1 MKSVGDSAKNNARKT
16 AKKII
21 KMRVEEKKSVKNS
34 ISRLAFVVLS
44 VCLQV
49 LWIIALIVKVNEYYA
64 EISVLTSVAAFVA
77 VLLLYGKEGN
87 MALKMPWIM
96 LILVFP
102 VWGLSFYLLCGQS
115 FNTRKMQRRFE
126 QLDMEMRTF
135 ISQDKEITRELAETN
150 KAIANQSHYIW
161 KYGQAPMYRDTKV
174 DFFAEAVDGFE
185 AQLEDIKAAKDFIFM
200 EYFAIEDGE
209 AFSKM
214 KEILVA
220 KVKEGVEVRI
230 FYDDVGSVGF
240 VNPKF
245 ARELQELGI
254 QCRIFNPLIPLLNM
268 FMNNRDHRKITVID
282 GKIAYT
288 GGYNLA
294 NEYFNYTHPFGYWK
308 DTGVRLEGEA
318 VRTFTLMLLKMWNVM
333 DHTDLSYERFF
344 PQFDKKWTGK
354 SYVQPYGVNPLN
366 GEHLGENIYMN
377 IIKNARR
384 YVYFVTPYLIITDE
398 MKKELGL
405 AAKRG
410 VDVRILTPGIPDKK
424 MIYRITRSYY
434 TGLVKDGVRI
444 FEYTPGFCH
453 AKECICDDEV
463 AVIGTINMDYRSLYL
478 HFEDGVY
485 LYQTEAIAKM
495 YQDYQDML
503 SVSEEVTDKY
513 LQKVSTHLSIGQSLL
528 RIIAPLL

>member
-1 MKSVGDSAKNNARKT
+1 
-16 AKKII
+16 
-21 KMRVEEKKSVKNS
+21 MRAEVKKSVPNS
-34 ISRLAFVVLS
+34 ISRMAFVALS
-44 VCLQV
+44 VFLQV
-49 LWIIALIVKVNEYYA
+49 LWIIALVVRVNEYYA
-64 EISVLTSVAAFVA
+64 EISILTSVISFVV
-77 VLLLYGKEGN
+77 VLYLYGKDGN
-87 MALKMPWIM
+87 TALKMPWIM

-102 VWGLSFYLLCGQS
+102 VWGLSFYFLCGQS
-115 FNTRKMQRRFE
+115 FNAKKMQRRFE
-126 QLDMEMRTF
+126 NLGREMNG
-135 ISQDKEITRELAETN
+135 ILSQDKEIVEKLKKEN
-150 KAIANQSHYIW
+150 QAIANQSSYIW
-161 KYGQAPMYRDTKV
+161 NYGHTPIYQNTDVK
-174 DFFAEAVDGFE
+174 FFSEAVQGYHSMISDM
-185 AQLEDIKAAKDFIFM
+185 KAAKKFIFM
-200 EYFAIEDGE
+200 EYFAIEDAE
-209 AFSKM
+209 AFAAI
-214 KEILVA
+214 KEVLAV

-245 ARELQELGI
+245 ARQLEELGI

-282 GKIAYT
+282 GEIAYT

-294 NEYFNYTHPFGYWK
+294 NEYFNLTHPYGYWK

-318 VRTFTLMLLKMWNVM
+318 VKSYTVMLLEMWNVM
-333 DHTDLSYERFF
+333 EHTDLSYERFF
-344 PQFDKKWTGK
+344 PKKVLSWK
-354 SYVQPYGVNPLN
+354 SDGYVQPYADNPLD
-366 GEHLGENIYMN
+366 GEHVGENVYMN
-377 IIKNARR
+377 IIKNAKR

-398 MKKELGL
+398 MKRELGL

-434 TGLVKDGVRI
+434 ASLVKDGVRI

-463 AVIGTINMDYRSLYL
+463 ATVGTINMDYRSLYL

-485 LYQTEAIAKM
+485 LYQCSAVADMLK
-495 YQDYQDML
+495 DYQDMI
-503 SVSEEVTDKY
+503 SVSEEVTEMYRQSSK
-513 LQKVSTHLSIGQSLL
+513 SRLSIGQCLL